1 MEYKRY
7 LYFSMTPESLIASM
21 LRPEEFGHYLAVG
34 TNKRTRGQALFCE
47 IDPDFHSDYFDM
59 ASIEKRCVPHVDGK
73 PKRSVYLSTYRVLEN
88 IPMSAFRNFYIT
100 TFDGKV
106 LELKPG
112 EYPTEEAPS
121 LHLYQELSPVPPRV
135 ASKLGPRQFMKYV
148 TDQKNPVSFPKVV
161 FAELILNGL
170 ADNPLTGMT
179 NNLPYRNIDHLRD
192 CLIGLYSGYEK
203 PNKTVERFYAGDLLY
218 RTVKNGFFIGDRDHF
233 IFYPFP
239 SLEDLQ
245 KLYYP
250 WWRSALNLEF
260 NEKK

>member
-1 MEYKRY
+1 MDYKKY

-21 LRPEEFGHYLAVG
+21 LNPEEFGHYLAVG
-34 TNKRTRGQALFCE
+34 TNKRTRGQALFFE
-47 IDPDFHSDYFDM
+47 IDPGFQSEYFDLN
-59 ASIEKRCVPHVDGK
+59 SIDRRCVPHIDGK

-88 IPMSAFRNFYIT
+88 LPVSVFKNLYLT
-100 TFDGKV
+100 TYDGKV
-106 LELKPG
+106 LELKPA
-112 EYPTEEAPS
+112 EYPADESAS

-135 ASKLGPRQFMKYV
+135 ASKLAPRQFMKYV
-148 TDQKNPVSFPKVV
+148 TDLSNPVSFPKVV

-170 ADNPLTGMT
+170 ADNPLTGMI

-192 CLIGLYSGYEK
+192 CLIGLHSGYEK
-203 PNKTVERFYAGDLLY
+203 PNKTVERFYSGDLLY
-218 RTVKNGFFIGDRDHF
+218 RTVKNGFFLGDRNHF
-233 IFYPFP
+233 VYYPFP
-239 SLEDLQ
+239 SVDELQ